1 MKQKASAAIA
11 VIGPVLVITILSAVT
26 WQMYKF
32 KELHFDMISY
42 ALWILAMGLLVAL
55 YLVLTLA
62 VLPKYATPTLVTCAV
77 MGAIF
82 ALVLAVIDWFGFY
95 IPQPIRLESLTTL
108 NLTGVLVVGNI
119 LLDSRA
125 FIGLVGN
132 LACAVLARRGCAG
145 TE

>member
-1 MKQKASAAIA
+1 MKRKASAAIA
-11 VIGPVLVITILSAVT
+11 VIGPVLVITLLSAVT

-32 KELHFDMISY
+32 KELHLDMMSY

-62 VLPKYATPTLVTCAV
+62 VLPKYATPTLVICAV
-77 MGAIF
+77 IGAIL
-82 ALVLAVIDWFGFY
+82 AAVLGAIDWYGFG
-95 IPQPIRLESLTTL
+95 ITLPIRLESLTTL
-108 NLTGVLVVGNI
+108 NLTGVLVVGN
-119 LLDSRA
+119 
-125 FIGLVGN
+125 

>member
-1 MKQKASAAIA
+1 MKQKVSAAIA

-77 MGAIF
+77 IGAILT
-82 ALVLAVIDWFGFY
+82 AVLGVIDWYGFG
-95 IPQPIRLESLTTL
+95 ISLHIRLESLTTL
-108 NLTGVLVVGNI
+108 NLTGVLVVGN
-119 LLDSRA
+119 
-125 FIGLVGN
+125 

>member
-11 VIGPVLVITILSAVT
+11 VIGPVLVITLLSAVT

-32 KELHFDMISY
+32 KELHFDMMSY

-55 YLVLTLA
+55 YLVLTLV
-62 VLPKYATPTLVTCAV
+62 VLPKCATPTLVICAV
-77 MGAIF
+77 IGAIL
-82 ALVLAVIDWFGFY
+82 AAVLGVIDWYGFG
-95 IPQPIRLESLTTL
+95 INLPIRLESLTTL
-108 NLTGVLVVGNI
+108 NLTGVLVVGN
-119 LLDSRA
+119 
-125 FIGLVGN
+125 

>member
-11 VIGPVLVITILSAVT
+11 VIGPVLVITLLSAVT

-32 KELHFDMISY
+32 KELHLDMMSY

-55 YLVLTLA
+55 YLVLTLV
-62 VLPKYATPTLVTCAV
+62 VLPKCATPTLVICAV
-77 MGAIF
+77 IGAIL
-82 ALVLAVIDWFGFY
+82 AAVLGAIDWYGFG
-95 IPQPIRLESLTTL
+95 ITLPIRLESLTTL
-108 NLTGVLVVGNI
+108 NLTGVLVVGN
-119 LLDSRA
+119 
-125 FIGLVGN
+125 

>member
-11 VIGPVLVITILSAVT
+11 VIGPVLVITLLSAVT

-32 KELHFDMISY
+32 KELHLDMISY

-55 YLVLTLA
+55 YLVLTLV
-62 VLPKYATPTLVTCAV
+62 VLPKCATPTLVTCAV
-77 MGAIF
+77 IGAIL
-82 ALVLAVIDWFGFY
+82 AAVLGVIDWYGFG
-95 IPQPIRLESLTTL
+95 ITLPIRLESLTTL
-108 NLTGVLVVGNI
+108 NLTGVLVVGN
-119 LLDSRA
+119 
-125 FIGLVGN
+125 

>member
-1 MKQKASAAIA
+1 MKQKVSAAIA

-32 KELHFDMISY
+32 KELHFGMISY

-77 MGAIF
+77 IGAILT
-82 ALVLAVIDWFGFY
+82 AVLGVIDWYGFG
-95 IPQPIRLESLTTL
+95 ISLPIRLESLTTL
-108 NLTGVLVVGNI
+108 NLTGVLVVGN
-119 LLDSRA
+119 
-125 FIGLVGN
+125 

>member
-11 VIGPVLVITILSAVT
+11 VIGPALVITLLSAVT

-32 KELHFDMISY
+32 KELHLDMMSY

-55 YLVLTLA
+55 YLVLTLV
-62 VLPKYATPTLVTCAV
+62 VLPKCATPTLVICAV
-77 MGAIF
+77 IGAIL
-82 ALVLAVIDWFGFY
+82 AAVLGAIDWYGFG
-95 IPQPIRLESLTTL
+95 ITLPIRLESLTTL
-108 NLTGVLVVGNI
+108 NLTGVLVVGN
-119 LLDSRA
+119 
-125 FIGLVGN
+125 

>member
-1 MKQKASAAIA
+1 MKQKVSAAIA

-55 YLVLTLA
+55 YLVLTLVILPKSPNSTLVICAVIGAILTA
-62 VLPKYATPTLVTCAV
+62 VL
-77 MGAIF
+77 G
-82 ALVLAVIDWFGFY
+82 VIDWYGFG
-95 IPQPIRLESLTTL
+95 ISLPIRLESLTTL
-108 NLTGVLVVGNI
+108 NLTGVLVVGN
-119 LLDSRA
+119 
-125 FIGLVGN
+125 

>member
-1 MKQKASAAIA
+1 MKQKVSAAIA

-62 VLPKYATPTLVTCAV
+62 VLPKYATPTLATCAV
-77 MGAIF
+77 IGAILT
-82 ALVLAVIDWFGFY
+82 AVLGVIDWYGFG
-95 IPQPIRLESLTTL
+95 ISLPIRLESLTTL
-108 NLTGVLVVGNI
+108 NLTGVLVVGN
-119 LLDSRA
+119 
-125 FIGLVGN
+125 

>member
-11 VIGPVLVITILSAVT
+11 VIGPVLVITLLSAVT

-32 KELHFDMISY
+32 KELHFDMMSY

-55 YLVLTLA
+55 YLVLTLV
-62 VLPKYATPTLVTCAV
+62 VLPKCATPTLVICAV
-77 MGAIF
+77 IGAIL
-82 ALVLAVIDWFGFY
+82 AAVLGAIDWYGFG
-95 IPQPIRLESLTTL
+95 ITLPIRLESLTTL
-108 NLTGVLVVGNI
+108 NLTGVLVVGN
-119 LLDSRA
+119 
-125 FIGLVGN
+125 